1 MAATPRQ
8 RPGAT
13 IYSVAALAGVSIASV
28 SRVLQGS
35 TAVSDRTRVKVL
47 AAAEQLE
54 LRAAGRRAQPR
65 RPPAR
70 GARPGPSRAHRS
82 LLLRAA
88 DGLRVPGGRARAERG
103 PHARR
108 RQGRPHPGG
117 ATARDPRR
125 RPGDAG
131 LRGDP
136 RVRRPGAAGLQAAAA
151 HRGRPPR
158 GGRGD
163 RRGEHRERSRPDA
176 APARPRPPPAAVRR
190 RPRLRPGHPRPLPRL
205 RAGPREP
212 ARSRRGRAGAHPV
225 PRGRRQPVRGAHPRR
240 RRRRRR
246 ARVRQRRARPVG
258 HGAAAGGRQG
268 RPRRHRRRRLGRRDD
283 RPLRPPRPHHRPP
296 ARARA
301 RRDGRGPAARA
312 GHRRLPPGRAPGPV
326 HRAGAARL
334 LWLPT
339 RGHRAAYR
347 LRAPAT
353 RTPSEPDPPAL
364 SPAGPCPHQKENHD
378 ETQPR
383 DHGRD
388 AGHRCPGPVR
398 LRAEHRRRGLERPG
412 QGRQQRQGQRH
423 HHRVGDGRR
432 GRQAPD
438 AGQAVR
444 ERQPRRQGERHRDPV
459 GRRARQVHHRHH
471 GRQDP

>member
-1 MAATPRQ
+1 MGCRQEACGAPQSEARPTLSGPEHVAAPIVRRAVVAAHPARSRATGP
-8 RPGAT
+8 RPGAGEIRPAGPLARHRCT
-13 IYSVAALAGVSIASV
+13 RCTLAEARLCKRFQRRGRDHGSDATAAPRRDDLLGRRARGCLHRVGLAGPAGLH
-28 SRVLQGS
+28 RRLRPDPGQG
-35 TAVSDRTRVKVL
+35 ARRRG
-47 AAAEQLE
+47 AAE

-117 ATARDPRR
+117 AAARGPRR

-163 RRGEHRERSRPDA
+163 QRGEHRERPRPDA
-176 APARPRPPPAAVRR
+176 APARPRPPPAALRR

-225 PRGRRQPVRGAHPRR
+225 PRGRRHPARGAHPRR

-312 GHRRLPPGRAPGPV
+312 GHRRLPRDGLQV
-326 HRAGAARL
+326 L
-334 LWLPT
+334 STELV
-339 RGHRAAYR
+339 
-347 LRAPAT
+347 LRASCGCPPVAT
-353 RTPSEPDPPAL
+353 ASPTGPSTCDP
-364 SPAGPCPHQKENHD
+364 H
-378 ETQPR
+378 T
-383 DHGRD
+383 
-388 AGHRCPGPVR
+388 V
-398 LRAEHRRRGLERPG
+398 
-412 QGRQQRQGQRH
+412 
-423 HHRVGDGRR
+423 
-432 GRQAPD
+432 
-438 AGQAVR
+438 
-444 ERQPRRQGERHRDPV
+444 
-459 GRRARQVHHRHH
+459 
-471 GRQDP
+471 